1 MGNKKD
7 QIKRSETFGERS
19 STVAFLIQESP
30 TQGDSPIPKGVA
42 EFWRSKIEAARHLGV
57 NDQSSILL
65 CFM

>member
-30 TQGDSPIPKGVA
+30 TQGDSPIPKGVV
-42 EFWRSKIEAARHLGV
+42 EFWRDRKSV
-57 NDQSSILL
+57 V
-65 CFM
+65 